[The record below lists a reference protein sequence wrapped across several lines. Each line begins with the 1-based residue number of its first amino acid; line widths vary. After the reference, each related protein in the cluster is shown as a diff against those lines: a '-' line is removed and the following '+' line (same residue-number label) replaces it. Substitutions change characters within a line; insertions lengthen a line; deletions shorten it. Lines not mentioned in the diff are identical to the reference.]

1 MKAGMVVRIRVNP
14 QDCQSVLD
22 LLQRIGIE
30 HRTLS
35 FSQCVSTAFASLLE
49 TARSSKML
57 PEPDPFQ
64 YLNRMSMHVGLGRGL
79 QGKRKAAAETIGS
92 IGEKFSAPAVPQPR
106 FSEAAQL
113 HSQTQ
118 QPVQEAPLSIEE
130 RMARSRL
137 SELVAKKEMVEDG
150 APGVVWQ
157 TSDQE
162 EWDRLYPI
170 VYPEG

>member
-1 MKAGMVVRIRVNP
+1 MKAGVVVRIRVNP

-49 TARSSKML
+49 TARVNRML

-64 YLNRMSMHVGLGRGL
+64 YLNRMNLHIGQGRGL
-79 QGKRKAAAETIGS
+79 QGKRKAAADTIGS

-106 FSEAAQL
+106 FSEAGKVL
-113 HSQTQ
+113 PQTYS
-118 QPVQEAPLSIEE
+118 PEQEVPLSIEE